1 MHSHYEEFAVKN
13 SYHLLK
19 NCQSI
24 KPYIPHEEMDRGKFP
39 DRIFWWGIVF
49 TLEPIWAN
57 NYYKKVMDVRM
68 AIAPV
73 NINEAKV
80 VKVSEKWMD
89 KLLKFDYQSK
99 GKELES
105 IYLIFLLKHIAKP
118 NYKGNS
124 ILIKCKVPEPSKRE
138 FKKKI
143 IDYPFVP
150 AAHPKG

>member
-1 MHSHYEEFAVKN
+1 
-13 SYHLLK
+13 
-19 NCQSI
+19 
-24 KPYIPHEEMDRGKFP
+24 MDRGKFP

-118 NYKGNS
+118 NVQGV
-124 ILIKCKVPEPSKRE
+124 IKTYQYQDIRTK
-138 FKKKI
+138 
-143 IDYPFVP
+143 
-150 AAHPKG
+150 